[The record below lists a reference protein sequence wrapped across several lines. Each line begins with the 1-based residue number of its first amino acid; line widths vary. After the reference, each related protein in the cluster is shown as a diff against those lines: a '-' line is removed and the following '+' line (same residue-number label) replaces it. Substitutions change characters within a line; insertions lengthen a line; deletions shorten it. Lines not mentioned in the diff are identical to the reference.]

1 MIYMKG
7 NFKYIVLG
15 LTVIVTVLIL
25 WYFKNIVA
33 YILLAV
39 VFSFIGRPI
48 ITLLKKLKYKK
59 IQMPNA
65 LCALITLLAL
75 WAIIASFFI
84 FFIPLLGNQVQ
95 ELSTI
100 DLQSIQNSLSEP
112 LSKLESLRSRFELSG
127 GEDISPE
134 QLIENKI
141 ISFLNVSSISSAIGG
156 TVGLM
161 GQVLFAFFSIS
172 FITFFFLKDKHL
184 FTEAILLFVP
194 TQYEEKFESFLH
206 STKELLTRYF
216 IGILLQV
223 SSITVLVT
231 LGMVIVGLKF
241 QLAAVIGLT
250 AGIFNVIPYL
260 GPLFGAF
267 IGLLLGI
274 ANHLNLEFYSELLPL
289 LGYMAIV
296 FVVVQVI
303 DNVVFQP
310 FIYGTSVKAHPLEI
324 FLVIIIAGSLAGIP
338 GMILAI
344 PGYTVIRVFARE
356 FLDRFKLVKKLT
368 EKID

>member
-1 MIYMKG
+1 MKG
-7 NFKYIVLG
+7 NLKYIVLG
-15 LTVIVTVLIL
+15 LTVIITVLIL

-48 ITLLKKLKYKK
+48 VTLLNKLKYKNFH
-59 IQMPNA
+59 MPNA
-65 LCALITLLAL
+65 LGAFITLLAL
-75 WAIIASFFI
+75 WAIIAAFFLI
-84 FFIPLLGNQVQ
+84 FIPLLGNQLQ
-95 ELSTI
+95 ELSKI
-100 DLQSIQNSLSEP
+100 DLQAIQDSLSEP
-112 LSKLESLRSRFELSG
+112 LGKLTSMMSRFELNG
-127 GEDISPE
+127 TEDISLE
-134 QLIENKI
+134 QMLERKL
-141 ISFLNVSSISSAIGG
+141 ISFLNVSAISSAIGG
-156 TVGLM
+156 TVGVM
-161 GQVLFAFFSIS
+161 GQIFFAFFAVS

-184 FTEAILLFVP
+184 FAEGILLFVP
-194 TQYEEKFESFLH
+194 TQYEEKFGSFLH

-223 SSITVLVT
+223 SSITILVT

-250 AGIFNVIPYL
+250 AGVFNVIPYL
-260 GPLFGAF
+260 GPLIGAS
-267 IGLLLGI
+267 IGMILGI
-274 ANHLNLEFYSELLPL
+274 ANHLHLDFYSELLPL
-289 LGYMAIV
+289 LGYMAVV
-296 FVVVQVI
+296 FIIVQVI

-324 FLVIIIAGSLAGIP
+324 FLVIIIAGSFAGIP

-356 FLDRFKLVKKLT
+356 FLDRFKLVKKIT

>member
-1 MIYMKG
+1 MKG

-48 ITLLKKLKYKK
+48 VTLLNKIKYRRFH
-59 IQMPNA
+59 IPNA
-65 LCALITLLAL
+65 LSAFITLLAI
-75 WAIIASFFI
+75 WAIIAGFFL
-84 FFIPLLGNQVQ
+84 FFIPLLGNQFQ
-95 ELSTI
+95 ELSKI
-100 DLQSIQNSLSEP
+100 DLQAIQNSLSEP
-112 LSKLESLRSRFELSG
+112 LSKLDSLMSRLELNG
-127 GEDISPE
+127 QEGISLE
-134 QLIENKI
+134 QMIERKL
-141 ISFLNVSSISSAIGG
+141 SSVLNVSVISNAIGG

-161 GQVLFAFFSIS
+161 GQIFFAFFAIS
-172 FITFFFLKDKHL
+172 FITFFFLKDKQL
-184 FTEAILLFVP
+184 FVQAILLFVP

-223 SSITVLVT
+223 SSITILVT
-231 LGMVIVGLKF
+231 LGMMIVGLKF
-241 QLAAVIGLT
+241 QLASVIGLT

-260 GPLFGAF
+260 GPLIGAS
-267 IGLLLGI
+267 IGFVLGI
-274 ANHLNLEFYSELLPL
+274 ANHLDFEFYSELLPL

-296 FVVVQVI
+296 FLIVQVI

-324 FLVIIIAGSLAGIP
+324 FLVIIISGSLAGIP

-344 PGYTVIRVFARE
+344 PGYTVIRVFAGE
-356 FLDRFKLVKKLT
+356 FLDRFKLVKKIT